1 MLTFQQSDKNV
12 CRVALYVEDD
22 SVIHPIYIN
31 TEFKE
36 SDIISERRSLWDL
49 VDLSIFPNKTQPRMI
64 EVLEQCKEAVNS
76 GKILTTRNST
86 KMLYDCFEKA
96 LENISEKVAYT
107 FNRADDGVIMPCP
120 SMKENQRDFIV
131 VSGESGVGKST
142 WTGSYC
148 QTYHYTYPDRKIYL
162 ISAKDSDPSFDIL
175 SFVERIPQNKLND
188 FIGKLA
194 SDRVKQEKEK
204 EKEKEKELPKLKKTI
219 TKKKPTRV
227 EITIRENKQVNS
239 DESNEIK
246 NNDDEV
252 QKLKD
257 EIKKKEEALEQ
268 FKLLFKQKPVDKKK
282 DDKKEFSNCL
292 LIFDDIEHF
301 QPISLRER
309 IYAFKME
316 QTQIGRSKKVDIVL
330 CNHMLRN
337 YQKTREELL
346 ECTSLIFFPQASTFH
361 INAYLKQYIGLD
373 DKIISRIV
381 DPKSRWV
388 MFNKQHPMSVVSQE
402 SIFLIKPK
410 K

>member
-12 CRVALYVEDD
+12 CRVAMYVEDD

-31 TEFKE
+31 SELKE
-36 SDIISERRSLWDL
+36 NEIISERESLWDL
-49 VDLSIFPNKTQPRMI
+49 VDLSIFPNKTQPRMV
-64 EVLEQCKEAVNS
+64 EVLEQCKDAINS
-76 GKILTTRNST
+76 GKIVTTRNST
-86 KMLYDCFEKA
+86 KMFHDCFEKA
-96 LENISEKVAYT
+96 LANITEKVAYT
-107 FNRADDGVIMPCP
+107 FNKADNSVILPCP
-120 SMKENQRDFIV
+120 SLKENQRDFIV

-162 ISAKDSDPSFDIL
+162 ISAKDNDPSFDVL
-175 SFVERIPQNKLND
+175 KFVERVPHDKLND

-194 SDRVKQEKEK
+194 NDKPEKEK
-204 EKEKEKELPKLKKTI
+204 EKEKEKELPKIKKTI
-219 TKKKPTRV
+219 IKRKEKPKRV
-227 EITIRENKQVNS
+227 EITIREEGEINK
-239 DESNEIK
+239 
-246 NNDDEV
+246 DDEV

-268 FKLLFKQKPVDKKK
+268 FKLLFKQNPKIIPKNNEKKK
-282 DDKKEFSNCL
+282 DEKREFSNCL

-361 INAYLKQYIGLD
+361 INAYLKQYVGLD
-373 DKIISRIV
+373 ENTISKIV
-381 DPKSRWV
+381 DPKNRWV